1 MTGGEFLKRLATRL
15 SEAKIA
21 YMVAGSFA
29 STYHGIPRS
38 TRDIDLVVDLDEP
51 SLRRLIAAF
60 PEEEYYLSADAA
72 RDALV
77 SRSQFNIIDLATGWK
92 ADLIVRKDRL
102 FSRIELERREKAR
115 VLGVEIFVATAEDA
129 ILSKLEWAKMGASER
144 QLEDA
149 RGIIAVK
156 GDALDRAYLAKWA
169 VDLGVEDLLHSLG

>member
-1 MTGGEFLKRLATRL
+1 MSGGDFLKRLANHLR
-15 SEAKIA
+15 EAEIA

-38 TRDIDLVVDLDEP
+38 TQAIDLVVDVDET
-51 SLRRLIAAF
+51 SLKRLIAAF
-60 PEEEYYLSADAA
+60 PEDEYYLSASAA
-72 RDALV
+72 RDALTR
-77 SRSQFNIIDLATGWK
+77 RSQFNIIDLATGWK
-92 ADLIVRKDRL
+92 ADLIVRKDRP

-129 ILSKLEWAKMGASER
+129 ILSKLEWVKMGASER

-156 GDALDRAYLAKWA
+156 GDALDRAYLAQWA